1 MMVAPGYPEPS
12 AQDASVSQSPESSQS
27 ARSPREERS
36 SQESQRELPSQ
47 QIESD
52 KLDNIVDPDRNNS
65 AIARDENTGHNQTTA
80 GLAPS
85 AVDAPAVNA
94 SPADASPA
102 VTAPGTA
109 ATAGPVP
116 PETGQPVAG
125 QPETARY
132 VPAEPESARSESGEP
147 DTVQFPAVP
156 PEAAEPVSDPAPQAA
171 QPEPVQPE
179 PVTEPRPSRRQPVV
193 TEPVT
198 EQFPAVPP
206 EVTEPVTEQF
216 PAVPPEVTEPVTE
229 QFPAVPPEVTE
240 PVPHS
245 EPVAATEHSEPVA
258 ATEHSEPVAATEHS
272 EPIGAVATEPDAAT
286 EPDTA
291 TEPVSDSAPAATVP
305 SRAAAQPHVRVDAR
319 LLEAAL
325 LNLRKRIAAIP
336 LVFQISGSADVK
348 AERGKLLSQIDDY
361 LLPRV
366 RRSAAPV
373 LVALVGSTGA
383 GKSTLVNSIVGAP
396 VSATGVRRPTTNSP
410 VLACH
415 PDEIDWFA
423 ENNFLPTLP
432 RVRQEGL
439 ARPGRDGLLV
449 LAASEGMPR
458 GIALLDTPDID
469 SVVQAHHEFAL
480 QFLDASDL
488 WLFMT
493 SASRYAD
500 GPVWEILQHARERK
514 ASLGVVLSRIP
525 QAYRTELVDHFT
537 AMLDANGI
545 AAEDRFVIPE
555 IPLIDGMLPA
565 DAYQPIRDWLAD
577 TAARAD
583 RRVAVLSQTMSGVLD
598 TFKTRIPAIAAH
610 VEAQVV
616 LRAELRR
623 AAETAYE
630 NAFTEVGAG
639 MKDGTLLRGEV
650 LARWED
656 CVVGDDLR
664 PRRGAKPAR
673 GGNKKGKRARRGPS
687 RSAALNASLRSAI
700 ESFIVSV
707 ADRAA
712 EHVEGS
718 WRADPAGTVLLADA
732 AAERARDVRAKQV
745 FESVFGPAG
754 QSGGGD
760 PADADI
766 KAADVIKAADAA
778 HASVFSRSSPDLAL
792 RATRAVGAWQDHLTR
807 LVEGEELRP
816 AVRRISF
823 DDKALSLVVLM
834 AMLGEAAPDSKGPN
848 AARPSARPAA
858 GAPPTGPEGGSVYT
872 EPLRMLTSVF
882 GAVML
887 TEILAKARA
896 DLLDRVRLLL
906 DEELVRFV
914 EVLDAAGA
922 CDDVAAIRLYQ
933 AEFSLEAVR

>member
-1 MMVAPGYPEPS
+1 LS
-12 AQDASVSQSPESSQS
+12 
-27 ARSPREERS
+27 
-36 SQESQRELPSQ
+36 SQ

-52 KLDNIVDPDRNNS
+52 KRDNIGDPDRDNK
-65 AIARDENTGHNQTTA
+65 AVARDEKTGHNQTAA
-80 GLAPS
+80 GLEAP
-85 AVDAPAVNA
+85 AVDAP
-94 SPADASPA
+94 S
-102 VTAPGTA
+102 
-109 ATAGPVP
+109 ATAP
-116 PETGQPVAG
+116 PETAQPAIAAAAG
-125 QPETARY
+125 SMPPES
-132 VPAEPESARSESGEP
+132 VQPESAQPGSAQPGSAQPGSAQPESAQPASAQHESIEP
-147 DTVQFPAVP
+147 ETVQFPAIEPETVQFAVVP
-156 PEAAEPVSDPAPQAA
+156 SEPGSH
-171 QPEPVQPE
+171 PEPQ
-179 PVTEPRPSRRQPVV
+179 
-193 TEPVT
+193 
-198 EQFPAVPP
+198 
-206 EVTEPVTEQF
+206 
-216 PAVPPEVTEPVTE
+216 
-229 QFPAVPPEVTE
+229 
-240 PVPHS
+240 
-245 EPVAATEHSEPVA
+245 
-258 ATEHSEPVAATEHS
+258 
-272 EPIGAVATEPDAAT
+272 
-286 EPDTA
+286 
-291 TEPVSDSAPAATVP
+291 PVSDSQPQAAAEPAAAEPAAPAPEPAAPAPEDAPAPEPAASRPVP
-305 SRAAAQPHVRVDAR
+305 ARSPAAAQSHVRVDAR

-325 LNLRKRIAAIP
+325 LNLRKRVAAIP
-336 LVFQISGSADVK
+336 LVFQISGSAEVK
-348 AERGKLLSQIDDY
+348 VERGKLLSQIDDY

-383 GKSTLVNSIVGAP
+383 GKSTLVNSIVGAH

-449 LAASEGMPR
+449 LAASEGMPK

-469 SVVQAHHEFAL
+469 SVVQAHHEFAY

-500 GPVWEILQHARERK
+500 GPVWEVLQHARDRK
-514 ASLGVVLSRIP
+514 ASLGVVMSRVP
-525 QAYRTELVDHFT
+525 QAYRTELVEHFT

-545 AAEDRFVIPE
+545 GSADRFVIPE
-555 IPLIDGMLPA
+555 VPLIDGMLPP
-565 DAYQPIRDWLAD
+565 DAYQPVRDWLAD

-598 TFKTRIPAIAAH
+598 TFKTRVPAIAAH

-616 LRAELRR
+616 LRGELRR

-630 NAFTEVGAG
+630 NAFAEASTG

-656 CVVGDDLR
+656 CVVGGDLR
-664 PRRGAKPAR
+664 PRRGVKAAR
-673 GGNKKGKRARRGPS
+673 SNTKKGKRARRGPS
-687 RSAALNASLRSAI
+687 RPATLNAALRSAI

-712 EHVEGS
+712 EHLEGS
-718 WRADPAGTVLLADA
+718 WRADPAGAVLLADA

-766 KAADVIKAADAA
+766 KAADMIKAADAA
-778 HASVFSRSSPDLAL
+778 QASVFSRSSPDLAL
-792 RATRAVGAWQDHLTR
+792 RAARAVGAWQDHLTR
-807 LVEGEELRP
+807 LVESEDLRP
-816 AVRRISF
+816 AARRTFF
-823 DDKALSLVVLM
+823 DDEALSLVVLV
-834 AMLGEAAPDSKGPN
+834 AMLGETAPN
-848 AARPSARPAA
+848 AAGPGATMPPA
-858 GAPPTGPEGGSVYT
+858 GPEGGSVYT
-872 EPLRMLTSVF
+872 EPRRMLTSVF

-896 DLLDRVRLLL
+896 DLFDRVRLLF

-914 EVLDAAGA
+914 EVIDAAGP